1 MKVFF
6 KLLSCWFSINLLLF
20 TACGTSHER
29 PKEKAQVMHV
39 KPLSEPA
46 TDSLKN
52 YLDEERARRK
62 AQGKE

>member
-20 TACGTSHER
+20 AACGTAHDR
-29 PKEKAQVMHV
+29 PKEKLQIEQV
-39 KPLSEPA
+39 KPLSEPQ

>member
-6 KLLSCWFSINLLLF
+6 KLLSCWFSINLLLVS
-20 TACGTSHER
+20 ACGTSHER
-29 PKEKAQVMHV
+29 PKENTQIEYA
-39 KPLSEPA
+39 KPLSEPK